1 MSTSIACWSMFF
13 FLALVGRLAVF
24 RGTCTMLAEGRLALK
39 LLGISEAAFL
49 WPAVGSTVLRP
60 AWIVEEEAFFGATKC
75 SPVC

>member
-1 MSTSIACWSMFF
+1 
-13 FLALVGRLAVF
+13 
-24 RGTCTMLAEGRLALK
+24 MLADGRLALK

-60 AWIVEEEAFFGATKC
+60 AWIVEEEAFFGTAKC